1 MDKTEARVKLAID
14 AMGSDLG
21 PSEVLEGVSQAI
33 NLAPRSTEFLLFG
46 QEEILEPIISKHA
59 TLSQAKIEL
68 IHCPEVVGM
77 EEKPMTDFTDST
89 DYIDLADRLAFYFS
103 LQGSQGVNYY
113 IW

>member
-77 EEKPMTDFTDST
+77 EEKP
-89 DYIDLADRLAFYFS
+89 IAGIKGKKN
-103 LQGSQGVNYY
+103 LQCHYHYKLLKTGMPMQC
-113 IW
+113 